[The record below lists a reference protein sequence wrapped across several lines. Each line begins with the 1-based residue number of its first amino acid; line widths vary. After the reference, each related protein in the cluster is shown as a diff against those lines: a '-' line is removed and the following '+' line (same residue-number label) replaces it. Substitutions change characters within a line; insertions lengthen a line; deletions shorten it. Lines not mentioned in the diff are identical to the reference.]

1 VKSLRSK
8 KIAIGNDHSGV
19 NLKHKI
25 CQFLNEN
32 GYVVTNFGTDSEASF
47 DYPDVA
53 HLVANSVISSNFDLG
68 ILICGSGQGVAITAN
83 RHKNVRAVIAWKPEI
98 AELSRKHNNSN
109 VLCLPARFLSGKEAL
124 KIVEIFL
131 NTEFE
136 QGRHL
141 NRIEKI
147 EVGILCESNN
157 MDD

>member
-1 VKSLRSK
+1 MTK

-32 GYVVTNFGTDSEASF
+32 GYVVTNFGTDSEASV
-47 DYPDVA
+47 DYPDIA
-53 HLVANSVISSNFDLG
+53 HLVANSVISLNFDLG

-83 RHKNVRAVIAWKPEI
+83 RHKYVRAVIAWKPEI

-109 VLCLPARFLSGKEAL
+109 LLCLPARFLSGKEAL
-124 KIVEIFL
+124 QIVEIFL

-147 EVGILCESNN
+147 EAGVLCESNN